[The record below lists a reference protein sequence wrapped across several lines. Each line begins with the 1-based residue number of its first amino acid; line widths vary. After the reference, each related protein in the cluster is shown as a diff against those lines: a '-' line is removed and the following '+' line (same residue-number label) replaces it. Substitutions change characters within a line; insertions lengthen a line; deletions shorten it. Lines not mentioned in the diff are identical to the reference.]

1 MNFILHSE
9 ILVKP
14 EAMLQYK
21 AKEHFARIQLQNV
34 EMSKEQAIFLTLLC
48 AVLSTIARK
57 VEFLCLSA
65 IRIPFGHPKSRMLPN

>member
-21 AKEHFARIQLQNV
+21 ANELLHRI
-34 EMSKEQAIFLTLLC
+34 
-48 AVLSTIARK
+48 
-57 VEFLCLSA
+57 
-65 IRIPFGHPKSRMLPN
+65 